1 MPYFFGFK
9 NTPPFCPKIKFF
21 KENKHYSSI
30 GSVFGELPWRSAGG
44 YMSETLEDLKYEY
57 EKAMR
62 VKTSLEKNYERRK
75 KLNLL
80 DEDTEYSLKQEIAE
94 IGSQLSALKGRVR
107 ALESQH
113 NRSRVISET
122 NESSPWGE

>member
-1 MPYFFGFK
+1 MFLL
-9 NTPPFCPKIKFF
+9 
-21 KENKHYSSI
+21 
-30 GSVFGELPWRSAGG
+30 VADAGDL
-44 YMSETLEDLKYEY
+44 MSETLEDLKYEH

-80 DEDTEYSLKQEIAE
+80 DENTEYSLKQEIGD
-94 IGSQLSALKGRVR
+94 ITGQLEDLKKRVR